1 MIADQLQRLGEI
13 AADLERGQAAQ
24 PLAEFLQENG
34 REFAAVRRAILIRL
48 VPAPAFP
55 VPIPAAAALRH
66 LPAAAAGGWE
76 WLQVTHA
83 GHALHDLHNW
93 NRLAGFS
100 PLVVLS
106 AEEPDAAAAAALLP
120 LLEALHVAR
129 KRFVVLAAGEVPRGV
144 LPTLLPPPIQ
154 VPAFDPA
161 GDWTTLLPTL
171 NSEWRQNF
179 DAWIEAFVVE
189 RAALPLQA
197 RLDQL
202 RQRSVVHRAVNEQ
215 RQAATLMQRDAGQ
228 TRAALDKARDACLLA
243 IENAEKDLNEG
254 SRLHLAANGEGMTQ
268 LKAIVDKFG
277 ADIVREEHRP
287 KVVVLTLDENELK
300 RLLQQI
306 EALFWSYGK
315 RVADRLDRKIA
326 EALDDFGRELKAA
339 MPDATAPVAEKFVHE
354 KLRKGIA
361 AVLHT
366 NLSYR
371 GELPVKG
378 FFERIQASR
387 QIVFLMVGLLSL
399 VGASAIVRNP
409 IVILLTLAIF
419 SIMLF
424 KTSRDFRQEAV
435 ELREREMERL
445 LETMR
450 TQMRQQLQEL
460 ETLRLAQWRDHLQ
473 AQRRAVLTALDQANR
488 DAAARQLREMEDER
502 QKIQLKQKS
511 LDKAQRD
518 QLALEQRLQAV
529 LNPLRTARLKAEQT
543 VMLSLRP

>member
-1 MIADQLQRLGEI
+1 MIPDQIQRLGEI
-13 AADLERGQAAQ
+13 AAELERGQAAQ
-24 PLAEFLQENG
+24 PLGEFMQEAA
-34 REFAAVRRAILIRL
+34 REFAAVRRAILLRI
-48 VPAPAFP
+48 VAAPAFP

-66 LPAAAAGGWE
+66 LPAAGPGGWE
-76 WLQVTHA
+76 WLQVVHA
-83 GHALHDLHNW
+83 GHALNDLGNW
-93 NRLAGFS
+93 NRLVGFS
-100 PLVVLS
+100 PLVVVCV
-106 AEEPDAAAAAALLP
+106 EQPDAAAAAALAP
-120 LLEALHVAR
+120 LLDALNVAR
-129 KRFVVLAAGEVPRGV
+129 RRFVVLSPVEVPRGV
-144 LPTLLPPPIQ
+144 LPVTLPLPLR

-161 GDWTTLLPTL
+161 ADWTQSLPAL
-171 NSEWRQNF
+171 NAEWRQNLE
-179 DAWIEAFVVE
+179 AWIEAFVVE
-189 RAALPLQA
+189 RVAQPVQA
-197 RLDQL
+197 RIEQL
-202 RQRSVVHRAVNEQ
+202 RQRTLLHRAVNEQ
-215 RQAATLMQRDAGQ
+215 RQAATMMQRDMGQ
-228 TRAALDKARDACLLA
+228 ARAALDKARDACLLA
-243 IENAEKDLNEG
+243 FENAEKDLNEG
-254 SRLHLAANGEGMTQ
+254 SRLYLAANGEGMTQ
-268 LKAIVDKFG
+268 LKSIVDKLG
-277 ADIVREEHRP
+277 ADIVREEVRP
-287 KVVVLTLDENELK
+287 KVIILTLDENELK

-315 RVADRLDRKIA
+315 RMADRVDRKVA
-326 EALDDFGRELKAA
+326 EAIDDFGRELRQAI
-339 MPDATAPVAEKFVHE
+339 PDATAPAAEKFVHE

-361 AVLHT
+361 ATLHT

-399 VGASAIVRNP
+399 VGASAIARSPV
-409 IVILLTLAIF
+409 VILITLAIF
-419 SIMLF
+419 SVMLF

-460 ETLRLAQWRDHLQ
+460 ETIRLAQWRDHLQ

-511 LDKAQRD
+511 LDKSQRD
-518 QLALEQRLQAV
+518 QLALDQRLQA
-529 LNPLRTARLKAEQT
+529 LLTPLRTARLKAEQA